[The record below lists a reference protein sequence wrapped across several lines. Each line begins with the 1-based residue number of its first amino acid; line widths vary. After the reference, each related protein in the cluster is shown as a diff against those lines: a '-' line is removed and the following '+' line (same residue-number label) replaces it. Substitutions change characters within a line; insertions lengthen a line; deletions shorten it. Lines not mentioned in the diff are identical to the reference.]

1 MGKNLKTK
9 RWSTIQINTL
19 YQYLGMVYAM
29 FSIGI
34 LGFIVW
40 SYYRT
45 CMAPLYCEVEV
56 TYLAICW
63 NSSTLLGTL
72 YSKNSSSYTQSAGN
86 CSLYTS
92 ASETT
97 REKSFNFDAFNS
109 AFNSNLPITDDWLAW
124 FIGFAEGD
132 GSIIRDQNNS
142 LRMRFIL
149 TLSLF
154 ILNLRF
160 KEKGK
165 KRRRSSESY

>member
-1 MGKNLKTK
+1 MGKMGKNLKTK

-86 CSLYTS
+86 CSIY
-92 ASETT
+92 
-97 REKSFNFDAFNS
+97 
-109 AFNSNLPITDDWLAW
+109 
-124 FIGFAEGD
+124 
-132 GSIIRDQNNS
+132 S
-142 LRMRFIL
+142 LFFC
-149 TLSLF
+149 LF
-154 ILNLRF
+154 ILNKQIKRDHKCLRDYTREVF
-160 KEKGK
+160 QF
-165 KRRRSSESY
+165 